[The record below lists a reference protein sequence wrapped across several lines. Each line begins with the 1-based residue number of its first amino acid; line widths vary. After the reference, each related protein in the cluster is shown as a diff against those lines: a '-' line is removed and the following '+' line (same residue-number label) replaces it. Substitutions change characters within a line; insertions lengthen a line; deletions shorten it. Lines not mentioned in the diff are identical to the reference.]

1 MTAAESDVVR
11 VVIVD
16 DSSNIRAALTA
27 LLDTVPQTEVVGTA
41 ATGHEGVEVV
51 LQTRPDVVVMDMQ
64 MPPGMDGISASRIIL
79 ENWPG
84 AQILMNSAYSDHS
97 LQAEAAGYGVKG
109 YLSKD
114 LRPAKLVAAIV
125 ALGQL
130 AKTTEAV
137 TAETRARDAESTGEG
152 ATEATAKDTAT
163 AEAATTTIS

>member
-1 MTAAESDVVR
+1 MTAHESDVVR

-41 ATGHEGVEVV
+41 ANGQEGVDVV
-51 LQTRPDVVVMDMQ
+51 LETRPDVVVMDMQ
-64 MPPGMDGISASRIIL
+64 MPPGMDGINASRLIL
-79 ENWPG
+79 ESWPG
-84 AQILMNSAYSDHS
+84 AQILMNSAYTDQS
-97 LQAEAAGYGVKG
+97 LQAEAEGYGVKG

-130 AKTTEAV
+130 AKTTE
-137 TAETRARDAESTGEG
+137 TLSSP
-152 ATEATAKDTAT
+152 
-163 AEAATTTIS
+163 AATPTPT